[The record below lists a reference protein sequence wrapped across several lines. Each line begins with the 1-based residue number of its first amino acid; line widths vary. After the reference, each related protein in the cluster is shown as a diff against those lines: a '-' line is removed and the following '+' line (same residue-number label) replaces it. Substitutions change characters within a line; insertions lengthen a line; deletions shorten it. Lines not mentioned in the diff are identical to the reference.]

1 MSLNGKKIV
10 FTGTLEMARAEAKSQ
25 AEAAGA
31 TVVGSVSKATDIL
44 VCGTGV
50 GDKKTSDAA
59 AKGVAIMSEAE
70 FVAALGG
77 GGGGGGGGGSKRKAP
92 AAAAAPAAK
101 PPKKTK
107 ATAAPPAAAPPAAVT
122 TLAAPAAPLPAPTAS
137 AIGSVNPVS
146 GLGGQGHVLSEGGD
160 LHDID
165 LAFTDAAA
173 NSNKF
178 YRLQLVEASDG
189 SSYWMVQHWGRI
201 GTGGQNQVK
210 EFSTKAEALKE
221 FYKKFK
227 SKAGVDFANRGAASS
242 NAGGKYRTLTEQRV
256 AAAGGRI
263 ADASTVCF
271 CLSWDDSVDLD
282 LHCKT
287 PDGAECYFS
296 MKKPNPSIE
305 LDVDKQAHHKGSQV
319 ENIFLTTAACPDG
332 DYNYFVRY
340 YSGHGKPVNF
350 TIVCNQFGEKID
362 EGSSVAKTEKSDTK
376 CLTLTMKKGKVVK
389 TKFHFKTQD
398 IPLED

>member
-1 MSLNGKKIV
+1 VGGTGLDYPREFQFLVSLQAGYHFCGGSLIAPTWVLTAAHCTIGGNLDDVKVGMHDLRDDDCVQSRTVRRVVNHPSYDDQNLANDISLIELDQAV
-10 FTGTLEMARAEAKSQ
+10 DYSPVIFGSSADEAEGTLLTV
-25 AEAAGA
+25 AGW
-31 TVVGSVSKATDIL
+31 G
-44 VCGTGV
+44 
-50 GDKKTSDAA
+50 
-59 AKGVAIMSEAE
+59 
-70 FVAALGG
+70 
-77 GGGGGGGGGSKRKAP
+77 R
-92 AAAAAPAAK
+92 
-101 PPKKTK
+101 
-107 ATAAPPAAAPPAAVT
+107 
-122 TLAAPAAPLPAPTAS
+122 
-137 AIGSVNPVS
+137 
-146 GLGGQGHVLSEGGD
+146 LSEGGD

>member
-1 MSLNGKKIV
+1 MSMNGKKIV
-10 FTGTLEMARAEAKSQ
+10 FTGTLAMPRADAKSQ

-44 VCGTGV
+44 VCGSGV

-59 AKGVAIMSEAE
+59 AKGVVIMTEAE

-77 GGGGGGGGGSKRKAP
+77 GGVKKRKANA

-101 PPKKTK
+101 PAKKK
-107 ATAAPPAAAPPAAVT
+107 AARAAPAAVPAAAPASVPAPAA
-122 TLAAPAAPLPAPTAS
+122 AAAPLPAPSAS
-137 AIGSVNPVS
+137 AVGTVNPVS
-146 GLGGQGHVLSEGGD
+146 GLESKGHVLSEDGD
-160 LHDID
+160 LFDID
-165 LAFTDAAA
+165 LAFTDSAA

-178 YRLQLVEASDG
+178 YRLQLVEATSG
-189 SSYWMVQHWGRI
+189 KSYWMVQHWGRV

-210 EFSTKAEALKE
+210 EFGTKAEALKE
-221 FYKKFK
+221 FKKKFK

-256 AAAGGRI
+256 AAAGGRV
-263 ADASTVCF
+263 ADSSTVCF

-282 LHCKT
+282 LHCKM
-287 PDGAECYFS
+287 PDGTECYF
-296 MKKPNPSIE
+296 MNKTPAVSIE
-305 LDVDKQAHHKGSQV
+305 LDVDKQAHHMGSQV
-319 ENIFLTTAACPDG
+319 ENIFLKTAQCPDG
-332 DYNYFVRY
+332 DYDYFVRY
-340 YSGHGKPVNF
+340 YSGHGRPVNF

-362 EGSSVAKTEKSDTK
+362 EGSSVVKEEHDDVK

-389 TKFHFKTQD
+389 TKFHFKVKN